1 MKVLYIIP
9 GRAPEERNIPDLP
22 TVIADL
28 IGGSPLAVMFP
39 TDWAAILYNPRAVW
53 QDAEL
58 NFQYKGVRYYGPM
71 LIVGMKQDRHVSL
84 TKEQVD
90 RYQDL
95 IASLGR
101 RV

>member
-53 QDAEL
+53 
-58 NFQYKGVRYYGPM
+58 
-71 LIVGMKQDRHVSL
+71 
-84 TKEQVD
+84 
-90 RYQDL
+90 
-95 IASLGR
+95 
-101 RV
+101 